1 MLSLLDLLRRIDAGE
16 ISPEASLRLCR
27 EEAVAGDGEI
37 EAFVALDTTARVNP
51 SGPLCG
57 IAIGVKDIID
67 TAELPTEY
75 GSPIYAGWRP
85 KADAAAVS
93 AAKRA
98 GATILGKTA
107 TTPFAFLDPAPTR
120 NPRNLRHTPGGSSAG
135 SAAAVAAGFVPLSLG
150 TQTGGSVIRPA
161 SYCGVVG
168 IKPSFRLLPAVGVK
182 AFAPAL
188 DTVGLFAAS
197 VADGAFALAALTGRP
212 GLRLDGGPSGAPR
225 FGVVAQDFAGDPEPA
240 SAEALDQAVR
250 LLERAGAAVRRSA
263 MPPILADAFRSHGV
277 VQDFEA
283 RQALAWEHDH
293 HRSALPPRL
302 AALLAEAGGIAPQ
315 SYDAARRTAH
325 RARAALKEVFGEA
338 DALLTFSAPG
348 AAPETLQST
357 GDSRFNRLWT
367 LMGSPCVNV
376 PGLEGP
382 GGLPVGIQVIAP
394 FGRDDAALAAASF
407 VEAALRRGR

>member
-1 MLSLLDLLRRIDAGE
+1 MLSLLDLLRRIDAGDL
-16 ISPEASLRLCR
+16 SPEASLRLCR
-27 EEAVAGDGEI
+27 EAAGAGDGEI
-37 EAFVALDTTARVNP
+37 GAFVELDPAARAAAG
-51 SGPLCG
+51 GPLRG
-57 IAIGVKDIID
+57 IAVGVKDIID

-85 KADAAAVS
+85 KADAAVVS
-93 AAKRA
+93 AVKRA

-168 IKPSFRLLPAVGVK
+168 IKPSFRLLPTVGVK

-188 DTVGLFAAS
+188 DTVGLFAAT
-197 VADGAFALAALTGRP
+197 VPDAAFALAALTGRP
-212 GLRLDGGPSGAPR
+212 ELRLDGANAAAPR

-240 SAEALDQAVR
+240 SAAALDGAVR
-250 LLERAGAAVRRSA
+250 LVEKAGATVRPVPLPAV
-263 MPPILADAFRSHGV
+263 LADAFRIHGTL
-277 VQDFEA
+277 QDFEA

-302 AALLAEAGGIAPQ
+302 SALLAEAGGITPQ
-315 SYDAARRTAH
+315 SYDDARRTAH
-325 RARAALKEVFGEA
+325 RARTALKAVFGEA

-348 AAPETLQST
+348 AAPETLRST

-376 PGLEGP
+376 PGLQGSSN
-382 GGLPVGIQVIAP
+382 LPVGIQVIAP

-407 VEAALRRGR
+407 VETALRTTR

>member
-1 MLSLLDLLRRIDAGE
+1 MLSLLDLLRRIDAGDL
-16 ISPEASLRLCR
+16 SPEASLRLCR
-27 EEAVAGDGEI
+27 EAAGAGDGEI
-37 EAFVALDTTARVNP
+37 QAFVELDPAARAAAG
-51 SGPLCG
+51 GPLRG
-57 IAIGVKDIID
+57 IAVGVKDIID

-85 KADAAAVS
+85 KADAAIVS

-135 SAAAVAAGFVPLSLG
+135 SAAAVAAGFVPLALG

-168 IKPSFRLLPAVGVK
+168 MKPSFRLLPTVGVK
-182 AFAPAL
+182 TFSWAL

-197 VADGAFALAALTGRP
+197 VPDAAFALAALTGRS
-212 GLRLDGGPSGAPR
+212 GLRLDEAPGAAPR
-225 FGVVAQDFAGDPEPA
+225 FGLIAQDFAGDPEAA
-240 SAEALDQAVR
+240 SAEALERAVR
-250 LLERAGAAVRRSA
+250 LVEDAGAAVRPVSLS
-263 MPPILADAFRSHGV
+263 PLLADAFALHGV

-293 HRSALPPRL
+293 HRHALPPRL
-302 AALLAEAGGIAPQ
+302 AAALAEAEGITPEA
-315 SYDAARRTAH
+315 YDDARRTAH
-325 RARAALKEVFGEA
+325 RARAALKEAFAEA

-348 AAPETLQST
+348 AAPATLQST

-367 LMGSPCVNV
+367 LMGCPCVNV
-376 PGLEGP
+376 PGLADA

-394 FGRDDAALAAASF
+394 FGRDDSALGAASF
-407 VEAALRRGR
+407 VESALRRDR